1 MLYPIF
7 EECFAS
13 YMQQAHLLGGQARYL
28 TTREC
33 RFPGRSPGRLIW
45 RSQTKAEVF
54 QTAADPEIE
63 SQCEQLLSA

>member
-28 TTREC
+28 TTRMPVP
-33 RFPGRSPGRLIW
+33 R
-45 RSQTKAEVF
+45 
-54 QTAADPEIE
+54 EIAW
-63 SQCEQLLSA
+63 SFDLAFTD

>member
-28 TTREC
+28 NENA
-33 RFPGRSPGRLIW
+33 GSPGDRL
-45 RSQTKAEVF
+45 VV
-54 QTAADPEIE
+54 
-63 SQCEQLLSA
+63 

>member
-28 TTREC
+28 TPGMPVPREIAWS
-33 RFPGRSPGRLIW
+33 FDLAF
-45 RSQTKAEVF
+45 T
-54 QTAADPEIE
+54 D
-63 SQCEQLLSA
+63 